1 MKIHIT
7 LDIPEDQIQA
17 TIGSSGFFSSLPQ
30 GVQEYLKP
38 RKDIF
43 DAANRDA
50 KALADHLT
58 AILDMLDTTD
68 EYPGS
73 KVPEA
78 IAKLVYYSLRYQAST
93 ARLEEYMEMSDEDE
107 EDINELM
114 DVFYSVMEC
123 ADEFYDQ
130 MLNLF
135 DFFTYQV
142 PSEFAGA
149 AEEKAA
155 VEEAEKDAE
164 AGESICK
171 GNEAF
176 SDCEGCTRR
185 VQKVSG
191 SAKHEA
197 KSEPAHEARREP
209 RTETIPS
216 EKDAP
221 EPETSKAGLSSVTCT
236 VCGDITNMSMLN
248 YLVGPEFNAI
258 LDSIAKH
265 VMDAMR

>member
-17 TIGSSGFFSSLPQ
+17 TIGSSEFFSSLPQ

-78 IAKLVYYSLRYQAST
+78 IAKLVYFSLRHQAST

-130 MLNLF
+130 MINLF

-142 PSEFAGA
+142 PSEFADA

-155 VEEAEKDAE
+155 GEEAEKNAE
-164 AGESICK
+164 AGERICK
-171 GNEAF
+171 GKEAF

-185 VQKVSG
+185 VQRVSG
-191 SAKHEA
+191 SAKHEV
-197 KSEPAHEARREP
+197 KSEPAHEGRREE
-209 RTETIPS
+209 RQGS
-216 EKDAP
+216 ALREKDAP
-221 EPETSKAGLSSVTCT
+221 QSETSKASPSGVTCT
-236 VCGDITNMSMLN
+236 VCGDIANMSMLN
-248 YLVGPEFNAI
+248 YLEGPEFNAI

-265 VMDAMR
+265 VMNAMR